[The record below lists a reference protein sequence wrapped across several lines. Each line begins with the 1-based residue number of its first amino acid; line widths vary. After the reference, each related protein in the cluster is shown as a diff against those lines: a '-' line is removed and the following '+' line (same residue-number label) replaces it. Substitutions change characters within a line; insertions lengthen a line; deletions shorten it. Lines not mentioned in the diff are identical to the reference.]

1 MIFLLLIL
9 IPIVALL
16 VWAGT
21 VNRKRRRREI
31 SDPDVNA
38 SALTKRWNAERKS
51 SESGAGISP
60 PGC

>member
-1 MIFLLLIL
+1 MIFLLFIL

-16 VWAGT
+16 IWAGM
-21 VNRKRRRREI
+21 VERKRRRRAI

-38 SALTKRWNAERKS
+38 ALTKRWDAERKS